1 MNEDSTGFMIAP
13 LRTALHVYGWNLA
26 ALLSGQGHGKDSKLQ
41 PGGCENQ
48 DDEEGPAPARH
59 GGPQQGRSQKRPRQG
74 CVLQSAGRGP
84 RVGPALPAE
93 STLTPKG
100 LLCRF
105 LLRNPHRASK
115 RPRIPRLGEVRCP
128 PDAGDRP
135 TKSLTAPGWADSPA
149 CCGCATSCRD
159 RWSGRW

>member
-1 MNEDSTGFMIAP
+1 MPAQAAARQSMEPEPRVSIVLAPPKGLELLNEDSTGFMIAP
-13 LRTALHVYGWNLA
+13 LRTALHVHEWNLA

-93 STLTPKG
+93 STPTPQ
-100 LLCRF
+100 R
-105 LLRNPHRASK
+105 
-115 RPRIPRLGEVRCP
+115 
-128 PDAGDRP
+128 
-135 TKSLTAPGWADSPA
+135 
-149 CCGCATSCRD
+149 
-159 RWSGRW
+159 

>member
-1 MNEDSTGFMIAP
+1 MIAP

-41 PGGCENQ
+41 PGGREDQ
-48 DDEEGPAPARH
+48 DDEEGPAPPRH

-93 STLTPKG
+93 STRRSVDPST
-100 LLCRF
+100 F
-105 LLRNPHRASK
+105 
-115 RPRIPRLGEVRCP
+115 
-128 PDAGDRP
+128 
-135 TKSLTAPGWADSPA
+135 ADSPNCPA
-149 CCGCATSCRD
+149 AASCQQVSR
-159 RWSGRW
+159 RSVSRI